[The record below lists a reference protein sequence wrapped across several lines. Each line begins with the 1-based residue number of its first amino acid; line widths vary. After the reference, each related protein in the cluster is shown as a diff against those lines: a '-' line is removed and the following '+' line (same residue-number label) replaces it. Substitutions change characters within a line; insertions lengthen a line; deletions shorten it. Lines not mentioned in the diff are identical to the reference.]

1 MGNILTEFHSFG
13 KIKDNATLLEL
24 AKEYICHDVF
34 LVKIGNEVKENIDQL
49 KKEISDLR
57 KQYPGKFATE
67 VDAEGMI
74 KKLEDTTSG
83 LSSHDDKLKSEI
95 MSGKFGT
102 ALNSQL
108 KEIKESIKKIWAQ
121 VKGSELKYTRKD
133 TFEGLQTQLFS
144 KLGPAAAL
152 LGKIVAVLLVIAL
165 GGFIYLFVTMEKES
179 TYQKEN
185 EASNIFIEEQ
195 MSLVREIEAKLAEVE
210 EALDKEGNKE
220 ETQLVKIEILNL
232 GSERDTLTNDLNEI
246 AAEIKSREESIKENN
261 EKIEELGTFYERLLR
276 KKAAEEE
283 IVP

>member
-57 KQYPGKFATE
+57 KQYPGKFTTE
-67 VDAEGMI
+67 VDTGVMI

-121 VKGSELKYTRKD
+121 VKGSELKYSRKD
-133 TFEGLQTQLFS
+133 TLEGLQIQLFS
-144 KLGPAAAL
+144 KLGSVAVL
-152 LGKIVAVLLVIAL
+152 LGKIVAVLLVIAI
-165 GGFIYLFVTMEKES
+165 GSFIYLFVTMEKPS

-185 EASNIFIEEQ
+185 DANNIFIEEQ
-195 MSLVREIEAKLAEVE
+195 MSRVREIEARKAELSEGLAIE
-210 EALDKEGNKE
+210 DKKEDSQDTMIAIMGLETKMQELNHELHTIEG
-220 ETQLVKIEILNL
+220 TIDSQ
-232 GSERDTLTNDLNEI
+232 R
-246 AAEIKSREESIKENN
+246 ASISENN
-261 EKIEELGTFYERLLR
+261 EKMEKLGEKSFFERLM
-276 KKAAEEE
+276 KKK
-283 IVP
+283 